1 MNLCISGHSGAVHD
15 EIAKFDPAVARRISN
30 VIGPIVSRYFRSEV
44 RGLANVPA
52 TGGALLVSN
61 HSGGVL
67 TPDVLIFAPAF
78 YRAFGYDRPLHILA
92 HYGVLMGPWGS
103 VLSQAGAI
111 EASPANAEA
120 ALRAGAVVLV
130 FPGGDYDAFR
140 PSQEA
145 NVIDFEGR
153 TGYVRTAIQT
163 GVPIVPM
170 VSIGGQETQWFL
182 ARGDSLARR
191 IGLHRIRFKALP
203 LTFGLPFGL
212 TTVLPANI
220 PLPSKIVMRV
230 LAPIDVSERFGADPD
245 VDEVDAQVRTVMQT
259 ALDDLARERRF
270 PILG

>member
-1 MNLCISGHSGAVHD
+1 MSDTDS
-15 EIAKFDPAVARRISN
+15 EIAKWDPSVARRISN
-30 VIGPIVSRYFRSEV
+30 MIGPIVTRYFRAEV
-44 RGLANVPA
+44 KDLAKVPA
-52 TGGALLVSN
+52 VGGALVVSN

-78 YRAFGYDRPLHILA
+78 YHAFGYDRPLHILA

-103 VLSQAGAI
+103 ALSQAGAI
-111 EASPANAEA
+111 EATPDNAAA
-120 ALRAGAVVLV
+120 ALRSDAVVLV

-140 PSQEA
+140 PSESA

-153 TGYVRTAIQT
+153 TGYVRTAVQA

-182 ARGDSLARR
+182 ARGDGLARR
-191 IGLHRIRFKALP
+191 LGLHRIRFKALP

-230 LAPIDVSERFGADPD
+230 LDPIDVTEQFGDDPD
-245 VDEVDAQVRTVMQT
+245 IDEVDDHVRTVMQR
-259 ALDDLARERRF
+259 ALDELARDRRF
-270 PILG
+270 PVIG

>member
-1 MNLCISGHSGAVHD
+1 MGGTETDGADTDIV
-15 EIAKFDPAVARRISN
+15 KWDPVVTRRMASLL
-30 VIGPIVSRYFRSEV
+30 GPVVGRYFRAEV
-44 RGLANVPA
+44 KDLPKVPE
-52 TGGALLVSN
+52 TGGALVVCN

-78 YRAFGYDRPLHILA
+78 YDMFGYDRPLHILA
-92 HYGVLMGPWGS
+92 HYGVLMGPWGP
-103 VLSQAGAI
+103 LFRQAGVI
-111 EASPANAEA
+111 EASPENAAA

-140 PSQEA
+140 PTQSA

-153 TGYVRTAIQT
+153 TGYVRTALDS

-182 ARGDSLARR
+182 ARGDGMARR
-191 IGLHRIRFKALP
+191 LGLHRIRFKALP
-203 LTFGLPFGL
+203 LTVGLPFGL

-230 LAPIDVSERFGADPD
+230 LAPIDIGARFGTDPD
-245 VDEVDAQVRTVMQT
+245 IDEVDAHVRSVMQT
-259 ALDDLARERRF
+259 ALDELARKRRF

>member
-1 MNLCISGHSGAVHD
+1 MGDTNR
-15 EIAKFDPAVARRISN
+15 EIVKWDPTVARRITS
-30 VIGPIVSRYFRSEV
+30 VIGPVVSRYFRADV
-44 RGLANVPA
+44 QDLDNIPA
-52 TGGALLVSN
+52 SGGALIVSN

-78 YRAFGYDRPLHILA
+78 YDAFGYDRPLHILA

-103 VLSQAGAI
+103 ALSQAGAI
-111 EASPANAEA
+111 EASPENAAA
-120 ALRAGAVVLV
+120 ALRSDAVVLV

-140 PSQEA
+140 PSQSA

-153 TGYVRTAIQT
+153 TGYVRSAIQT

-182 ARGDSLARR
+182 ARGDGLARR
-191 IGLHRIRFKALP
+191 LGLHRIRFKALP

-230 LAPIDVSERFGADPD
+230 LDPVHVTELFGEDPD
-245 VDEVDAQVRTVMQT
+245 VDEVDAHVRMLMQR
-259 ALDDLARERRF
+259 ALDEMAEERRF

>member
-1 MNLCISGHSGAVHD
+1 MGDTNC
-15 EIAKFDPAVARRISN
+15 EIAKWDPAVARRISAT
-30 VIGPIVSRYFRSEV
+30 IGPLVTRYFRAEV
-44 RGLANVPA
+44 QDLANMPSA
-52 TGGALLVSN
+52 GGALIVSN

-78 YRAFGYDRPLHILA
+78 YDAFGYDRPLHILA

-111 EASPANAEA
+111 EASPDNAA
-120 ALRAGAVVLV
+120 TALRSDAVVLV

-140 PSQEA
+140 PSQSA
-145 NVIDFEGR
+145 NIIDFEGR

-191 IGLHRIRFKALP
+191 LGLHHIRFKALP
-203 LTFGLPFGL
+203 LTFGVPFGL

-230 LAPIDVSERFGADPD
+230 LAPVDVAGQFGADPD
-245 VDEVDAQVRTVMQT
+245 IDEVDAHVRMVMQR
-259 ALDDLARERRF
+259 ALDELARDRRF

>member
-1 MNLCISGHSGAVHD
+1 MHA
-15 EIAKFDPAVARRISN
+15 EIAKWDPDVARRIST
-30 VIGPIVSRYFRSEV
+30 VIGPIVSRYFRADV
-44 RGLANVPA
+44 RNLTNVPSV
-52 TGGALLVSN
+52 GGALLVSN

-78 YRAFGYDRPLHILA
+78 YDAFGYDRPLHILA

-111 EASPANAEA
+111 EACPENAAA
-120 ALRAGAVVLV
+120 ALHAGAVVLV

-140 PSQEA
+140 PSQSA

-153 TGYVRTAIQT
+153 TGYVRTALQT

-191 IGLHRIRFKALP
+191 LGLHRVRFKALP

-230 LAPIDVSERFGADPD
+230 LAPIDVTEQFGADPD
-245 VDEVDAQVRTVMQT
+245 IDEVDAHVRAVMQA

>member
-1 MNLCISGHSGAVHD
+1 MGDTDS
-15 EIAKFDPAVARRISN
+15 EIAKWDPTVARRISN
-30 VIGPIVSRYFRSEV
+30 VVGPVVTRYFRAQV
-44 RGLANVPA
+44 DDLANIPTA
-52 TGGALLVSN
+52 GGALLVSN

-78 YRAFGYDRPLHILA
+78 YDAFGYDRPLHILA

-103 VLSQAGAI
+103 VLAQAGAI
-111 EASPANAEA
+111 EASPENAAEA
-120 ALRAGAVVLV
+120 LHSDAVVLV

-140 PSQEA
+140 PSQSA
-145 NVIDFEGR
+145 NVIDFQGR
-153 TGYVRTAIQT
+153 TGYVRTAIQA

-182 ARGDSLARR
+182 ARGDGLARR
-191 IGLHRIRFKALP
+191 LGLHRIRFKALP
-203 LTFGLPFGL
+203 LTVGLPFGL

-230 LAPIDVSERFGADPD
+230 LEPVSVTEQFGEDPD
-245 VDEVDAQVRTVMQT
+245 IDEVDAHVRAVMQA
-259 ALDDLARERRF
+259 ALDDLARKRRF

>member
-1 MNLCISGHSGAVHD
+1 MGGIDS
-15 EIAKFDPAVARRISN
+15 EIAKWDPTVARRISN
-30 VIGPIVSRYFRSEV
+30 VIGPVVSRYFRSEV
-44 RGLANVPA
+44 RDLGNLPDS
-52 TGGALLVSN
+52 GGALIVSN

-78 YRAFGYDRPLHILA
+78 YDAFGYDRPLHILA

-103 VLSQAGAI
+103 ALAQAGAI
-111 EASPANAEA
+111 EASPENAAA
-120 ALRAGAVVLV
+120 ALRSDAVVLV
-130 FPGGDYDAFR
+130 FPGGDYDAFQ
-140 PSQEA
+140 PTHEA

-153 TGYVRTAIQT
+153 TGYVRSAIQS

-191 IGLHRIRFKALP
+191 LGLHRIRFKALP

-230 LAPIDVSERFGADPD
+230 LEPIHVTAQFGEDPD
-245 VDEVDAQVRTVMQT
+245 IDEVDLHVRIAMQN
-259 ALDDLARERRF
+259 ALDDLARNRRF

>member
-1 MNLCISGHSGAVHD
+1 MDDTDS
-15 EIAKFDPAVARRISN
+15 EIAKWDPTMARRISG
-30 VIGPIVSRYFRSEV
+30 VIGPLVSRYFRAEV
-44 RGLANVPA
+44 RDVANVP
-52 TGGALLVSN
+52 TSGGALIVAN

-78 YRAFGYDRPLHILA
+78 YREFGYDRPLHILA

-120 ALRAGAVVLV
+120 ALCSGAVVLV
-130 FPGGDYDAFR
+130 FPGGDYDAFQ
-140 PSQEA
+140 PTHEA

-182 ARGDSLARR
+182 ARGDELARR
-191 IGLHRIRFKALP
+191 LGLHRIRFKALP

-212 TTVLPANI
+212 TTVLPPNL

-230 LAPIDVSERFGADPD
+230 LEPIDVADEFGSDPD
-245 VDEVDAQVRTVMQT
+245 VDEVDAHVRAVMQA
-259 ALDDLARERRF
+259 ALDDLARQRRF
-270 PILG
+270 PIIG

>member
-1 MNLCISGHSGAVHD
+1 MGTSDS
-15 EIAKFDPAVARRISN
+15 EIAKWDPCVARRISR
-30 VIGPIVSRYFRSEV
+30 VVGPIVARYFRAEV
-44 RGLANVPA
+44 QDLSKVPA
-52 TGGALLVSN
+52 VGGALIVSN

-78 YRAFGYDRPLHILA
+78 YNTFGYDRPLHILA

-103 VLSQAGAI
+103 ALSQAGAI
-111 EASPANAEA
+111 EATPDNAA
-120 ALRAGAVVLV
+120 ALRSDAVVLV

-140 PSQEA
+140 PSESA

-153 TGYVRTAIQT
+153 TGYVRTAIQA

-182 ARGDSLARR
+182 ARGDGVARR
-191 IGLHRIRFKALP
+191 LGLHRIRFKALP
-203 LTFGLPFGL
+203 LTFGVPFGL

-230 LAPIDVSERFGADPD
+230 LEPIDVNEQFGEDPD
-245 VDEVDAQVRTVMQT
+245 IDEVDAYVRTVMQR
-259 ALDDLARERRF
+259 ALNDLAGKRRF